1 MLTDSVNNPRD
12 PGLLDALLGG
22 ASAGS
27 TAATK
32 PVGASLGGT
41 VTDVVQALKDLVA
54 NLRDTVGLRD
64 PFAPKSS

>member
-22 ASAGS
+22 GSASS
-27 TAATK
+27 TATTK
-32 PVGASLGGT
+32 PGASLGGT

-64 PFAPKSS
+64 PFGPKSG